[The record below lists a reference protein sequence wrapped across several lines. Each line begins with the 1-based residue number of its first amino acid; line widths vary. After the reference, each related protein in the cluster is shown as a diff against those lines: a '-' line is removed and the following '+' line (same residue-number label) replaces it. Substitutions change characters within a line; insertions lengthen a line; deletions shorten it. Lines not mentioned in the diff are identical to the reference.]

1 MRVPAISDDAS
12 RLLRFAIG
20 SGHPFGHE
28 FSAKFSAGACRAD
41 RHLLSFAREAFGPR
55 EAPLLDA
62 LERAF
67 ALPSGCR
74 AEVRALWSQATHVHL
89 GLEGADERADARAV
103 RKLYLESAHA
113 HEAARAGSASGWCA
127 VHRAF
132 KWRDGDSRGFAVT
145 HYDALLAR
153 GLAPRQALLDE
164 VLAQVPA
171 MRAEMTGLT
180 QRVHAAA
187 PGDDAMLLRVGDRDT
202 HRLSVDLNLYPLG
215 WRVRD
220 ARYAITAL
228 AGACDVPAAAMRAWF
243 EAFGAHALGHVA
255 AGRDAHGIPFATVYF
270 GAHGCGGGC
279 RP

>member
-1 MRVPAISDDAS
+1 MRVPVNSDDAV
-12 RLLRFAIG
+12 RLLRFAAG
-20 SGHPFGHE
+20 AGHPFGHE
-28 FSAKFSAGACRAD
+28 FSVKFSAGACRAD
-41 RHLLSFAREAFGPR
+41 RHLISFAREAFGPR

-89 GLEGADERADARAV
+89 GLEGVDEGADERAV
-103 RKLYLESAHA
+103 WKLYLESAPAHA
-113 HEAARAGSASGWCA
+113 AAHAGAASGWCA

-132 KWRDGDSRGFAVT
+132 KWRDGDSGGVVVT
-145 HYDALLAR
+145 HYDALLAP
-153 GLAPRQALLDE
+153 GLVPRQALLAE
-164 VLAQVPA
+164 VLVQAPA

-180 QRVHAAA
+180 QRVHAVA

-228 AGACDVPAAAMRAWF
+228 AGACDVPATTMHAWF

-255 AGRDAHGIPFATVYF
+255 AGCDAQGIPFATVYF
-270 GAHGCGGGC
+270 GAHGCDGGC